1 MHITGDISFAARQY
15 IAATGDKAWLK
26 NEMGGDLIHETAHF
40 WASRAVFNQQKQQ
53 YEILGKSIRC
63 SSSIR
68 SRDRLVLGVL
78 PPDEDAVP
86 FQNNSVYTNA
96 VASLSIRLASAVSCV
111 TGKTVPQS
119 WLDVAS
125 NLHFPFDN
133 VSQIHL
139 EYEGFNPSQF
149 FFLSLETLRNSL

>member
-1 MHITGDISFAARQY
+1 MWKSNNTRFSVSPSV
-15 IAATGDKAWLK
+15 
-26 NEMGGDLIHETAHF
+26 AHRR
-40 WASRAVFNQQKQQ
+40 S
-53 YEILGKSIRC
+53 
-63 SSSIR
+63 R
-68 SRDRLVLGVL
+68 SRDRLVLAVL

-111 TGKTVPQS
+111 TGKVVPQT
-119 WLDVAS
+119 WLDIAS

-139 EYEGFNPSQF
+139 EYEGFNP
-149 FFLSLETLRNSL
+149 R